1 MKAIFVLFLSA
12 TLVLG
17 HNQTNYAPKQ
27 LFREIERI
35 SNKKNPQFS
44 KLDILNGSQNP
55 FRGGIYYTIENSLP
69 AKYAYIGRV
78 LTCRAEGCSIR
89 NDKNSESVSEF
100 FDYFIL
106 YDSDASV
113 LSVQIYNYEATH
125 GHEITVRRWLKQFVD
140 FDGTNELIV
149 GKNVDAIAGATI
161 SVHSITDDITLRT
174 TELKS
179 YLANQD
185 RFILRHPG

>member
-1 MKAIFVLFLSA
+1 MKAVFVLVLTA
-12 TLVLG
+12 TLALG
-17 HNQTNYAPKQ
+17 LNQTNYAPKQ
-27 LFREIERI
+27 LLREIERI
-35 SNKKNPQFS
+35 SNKKEPQFS

-55 FRGGIYYTIENSLP
+55 FPGGIYYIIENSLP

-89 NDKNSESVSEF
+89 NDKGSESASEF

-113 LSVQIYNYEATH
+113 LSVQVYNYEATH
-125 GHEITVRRWLKQFVD
+125 GHEITVRKWLKQFVD
-140 FDGTNELIV
+140 FDGTSKLIV

-161 SVHSITDDITLRT
+161 SVHGITDDITLRT
-174 TELKS
+174 KTLKS
-179 YLANQD
+179 CLAN
-185 RFILRHPG
+185 